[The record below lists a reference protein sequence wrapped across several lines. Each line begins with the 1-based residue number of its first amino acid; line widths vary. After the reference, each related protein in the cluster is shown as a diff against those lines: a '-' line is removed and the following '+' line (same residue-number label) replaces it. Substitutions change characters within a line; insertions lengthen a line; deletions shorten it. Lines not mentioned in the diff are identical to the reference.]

1 MLICVPQKN
10 YPGIFPKFQKK
21 TLTMEESFFVKIS
34 VYKPAIWQATFGNI
48 ILSTVGQQPWSSV
61 TCDVDF
67 SCKFSDFSKWLLFK
81 ALDGCLMG
89 LGLGVYTT
97 GGAHEASWGG
107 RAKLGGGRG
116 LRYLILRNFWQL
128 FPLFDLW
135 RGDWALGCLPNFAIF
150 QIFPN
155 FQSLQSFSNLSVTSQ
170 TKFIIVDIKY
180 RVTCGESDLF

>member
-10 YPGIFPKFQKK
+10 YPGIFPKFEKK

-135 RGDWALGCLPNFAIF
+135 RGDWALGSVYPILRFF
-150 QIFPN
+150 KYFPISKA
-155 FQSLQSFSNLSVTSQ
+155 FSRSATCQSPRKQSLL
-170 TKFIIVDIKY
+170 
-180 RVTCGESDLF
+180 